1 MRSSLQEGGETTEA
15 TKERKVV
22 TVDTAAALEH
32 NDLGPSSAAFDT
44 PAASQARQLTHELES
59 VLERNA
65 AKGESTNG

>member
-1 MRSSLQEGGETTEA
+1 M
-15 TKERKVV
+15 

-32 NDLGPSSAAFDT
+32 NDLGPPSAAFDT
-44 PAASQARQLTHELES
+44 PAASQARQLTNELES